1 MTDLKVKVDE
11 LLSKSDEVPAMDKTI
26 GENIELCREYL
37 KEIDNLLANI
47 EVYNGEVEEVEG

>member
-1 MTDLKVKVDE
+1 MNELTAKVNELTNKCNE
-11 LLSKSDEVPAMDKTI
+11 LLNEPRTD
-26 GENIELCREYL
+26 ENIALGKEYL